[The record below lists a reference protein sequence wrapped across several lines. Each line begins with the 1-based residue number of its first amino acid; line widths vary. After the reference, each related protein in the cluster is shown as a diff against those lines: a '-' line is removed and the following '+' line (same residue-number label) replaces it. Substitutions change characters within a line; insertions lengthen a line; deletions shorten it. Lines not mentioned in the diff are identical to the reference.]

1 MSDPR
6 IYMQSYIADNSAWRF
21 VVRDYLGTLTARILG
36 EDFNFI
42 GWDFIAYFLL
52 LGVDIAY

>member
-1 MSDPR
+1 MSGFR
-6 IYMQSYIADNSAWRF
+6 ISSRITSLTTLYGDYYA
-21 VVRDYLGTLTARILG
+21 YLGALTAVSL
-36 EDFNFI
+36 EWTFNFI

>member
-1 MSDPR
+1 MEIIVR
-6 IYMQSYIADNSAWRF
+6 IH
-21 VVRDYLGTLTARILG
+21 LGTSTACILG
-36 EDFNFI
+36 VDFNFI